1 MKRIILSLLSSM
13 FLFAAFSQ
21 VTGDYRSKTSG
32 NWNVAASWER
42 YNGTAWVAAVASP
55 TSADGVITILSGHTI
70 TNNGTVT
77 VDQVVVNSGGQ
88 LTQISPLTLNN
99 GTGDDLNVSG
109 TLYMNSGSIT
119 GSGTLKV
126 SGTMGWDGG
135 SLSVVTTL
143 QNGSTLNLNGGEV
156 ILFSTLINNGTIN
169 WNAGYLSLNN
179 GTLINNK
186 NFNAVAYNSLVNQGG
201 GVFTNSSTGIFN
213 ELSGTGFTYSS
224 VAFTN
229 NGTMNFNSGTFQ
241 NQGSFTNTGPM
252 VFAGGT
258 FRSDAPASL
267 NAGTTIT
274 GSGAVI
280 QANNTMTI
288 NVAVNLPATIPLTF
302 TGGTINGTGS
312 FQINGILQWN
322 GGSLQIPAT
331 LQSTATTNLDGG
343 EVIIFSTFT
352 NNGTVNWNAGYLSF
366 NNGTLINNK
375 NFNAVAYNS
384 LLNYAGGIFTNSSTG
399 IFNELSGTGI
409 TYSSIA
415 FTNNGTMNFNSGTFQ
430 NQGSFTNTG
439 PMVFAGGTFTSYA
452 PASLN
457 TGTTIT
463 GSGAITQGNNTM
475 TINVAVNLPAT
486 IPLTFMGGTI
496 NGTGSFQISGTLQWN
511 GGSLQIPTTLKSSS
525 TTNLDGGEV
534 IIFSTLT
541 NNGTINWNAGYLSF
555 NNGSLIN
562 NKNFN
567 AVAYNSLY
575 NYGAGIFTNS
585 STGTF
590 NELSGTGITYSSVAF
605 TNNGTMNFNSGT
617 FQNAG
622 SFTNTGPMVFAGG
635 TFTSYAPVSL
645 NAGTT
650 ITGSGALI
658 QGNSTMTINVAVNL
672 PATIPLTFTGG
683 TINGTGSF
691 QISGTLQW
699 NAGSLQIPATLESN
713 SITNLDG
720 GEVVIFSTITN
731 NGTINWNNGYL
742 SFNNGTL
749 INNKNFNAVAYN
761 SLNNYGAGIFTNSS
775 TGIFNE
781 LSGTGTTYS
790 SVAFTNNGTLNFNSG
805 TFQNAGSFTNTGPM
819 FFAGGTLRSDAPASL
834 NAGTTITGSGAIIQG
849 NNTMTINVAVNL
861 PANIA
866 FTCSG
871 GTINGSGSIKVTG
884 AMQWNGGTLSLPA
897 TFQNNAVVNLDG
909 GEVIINSTLTNSG
922 TINWNAGYLSFNAG
936 TLVNN
941 KNLNIAS
948 NDQMYNYGGG
958 SCTNNAAGVFSKTS
972 TGTTT
977 VSIPVTNNGRI
988 SGVGAYSFG
997 TGLLNNKGIFAP
1009 GSYIG
1014 ILTTGVDYTNKTLE
1028 IQMLNGSGPGTG
1040 HDQLAV
1046 NGKAKL
1052 KDTLRI
1058 LRTGTVPRGS
1068 YTILT
1073 STGAIS
1079 GGFDTIIAPG
1089 GYVVAKA
1096 GKTIRVT
1103 VPDPGVTISDTAV
1116 VEGNAG
1122 NKQIKF
1128 AVNLAFPSNLTGTID
1143 YQTVDSTATTSGND
1157 YVAKAGTLTFTPGKV
1172 SDTISV
1178 SVRGDT
1184 LTEADEVFYIKL
1196 LNPVNL
1202 VIVKEKGIGTIINN
1216 DGLTSFTVNGFTSD
1230 PITATKLSASSLII
1244 PNLLHRNQQW
1254 KINGLAENNTV
1265 TIFDSKGVNVFRESN
1280 YKNNNNLSQLAA
1292 GLYYYQVLVHE
1303 KNGKPTIYKGK
1314 LVILQ

>member
-1 MKRIILSLLSSM
+1 M

-88 LTQISPLTLNN
+88 LTQISALTLNN

-109 TLYMNSGSIT
+109 TLYMNGGSMT

-135 SLSVVTTL
+135 SLSVASTL

-156 ILFSTLINNGTIN
+156 ILFSTLTNNGTI
-169 WNAGYLSLNN
+169 
-179 GTLINNK
+179 
-186 NFNAVAYNSLVNQGG
+186 
-201 GVFTNSSTGIFN
+201 
-213 ELSGTGFTYSS
+213 
-224 VAFTN
+224 
-229 NGTMNFNSGTFQ
+229 
-241 NQGSFTNTGPM
+241 
-252 VFAGGT
+252 
-258 FRSDAPASL
+258 
-267 NAGTTIT
+267 
-274 GSGAVI
+274 
-280 QANNTMTI
+280 
-288 NVAVNLPATIPLTF
+288 
-302 TGGTINGTGS
+302 
-312 FQINGILQWN
+312 
-322 GGSLQIPAT
+322 
-331 LQSTATTNLDGG
+331 
-343 EVIIFSTFT
+343 
-352 NNGTVNWNAGYLSF
+352 NWNAGYLSF

-384 LLNYAGGIFTNSSTG
+384 LYNYGGGVFTNSSTG
-399 IFNELSGTGI
+399 IFNELSGTG
-409 TYSSIA
+409 
-415 FTNNGTMNFNSGTFQ
+415 N
-430 NQGSFTNTG
+430 
-439 PMVFAGGTFTSYA
+439 
-452 PASLN
+452 
-457 TGTTIT
+457 
-463 GSGAITQGNNTM
+463 
-475 TINVAVNLPAT
+475 
-486 IPLTFMGGTI
+486 
-496 NGTGSFQISGTLQWN
+496 
-511 GGSLQIPTTLKSSS
+511 
-525 TTNLDGGEV
+525 
-534 IIFSTLT
+534 
-541 NNGTINWNAGYLSF
+541 
-555 NNGSLIN
+555 
-562 NKNFN
+562 
-567 AVAYNSLY
+567 
-575 NYGAGIFTNS
+575 
-585 STGTF
+585 
-590 NELSGTGITYSSVAF
+590 TYSSVAF

-622 SFTNTGPMVFAGG
+622 GFTNAGPMVFAGG
-635 TFTSYAPVSL
+635 TFRSDALSSL

-650 ITGSGALI
+650 ITGTGALL
-658 QGNSTMTINVAVNL
+658 QASNTMTINVAVNL

-699 NAGSLQIPATLESN
+699 NGGSLQIPATLQSTAT
-713 SITNLDG
+713 TNLDG
-720 GEVVIFSTITN
+720 GEVIIFSTLTN
-731 NGTINWNNGYL
+731 NGTINWNAGYL

-761 SLNNYGAGIFTNSS
+761 SLYNYGGGVFTNSS

-781 LSGTGTTYS
+781 LSGTGITYS
-790 SVAFTNNGTLNFNSG
+790 SVAFTNNGTINFNSGTFQNAGGFTNTGPMVFAGGTFRSDAAASLNTGTTITGTGALIQANNTMTINIAVNLPATIPLTFTGGTINGTGSFQISGTLQWNGGSLQIPATLKNTSTTNLDGGEVIIFSTFTNNGTVNWNNGYLSLNNGTLINNKNFNAVAYNSLYNYGGGLFTNSSTGIFNELSGTGITYSSVPFTNSGTMNFNSG

-819 FFAGGTLRSDAPASL
+819 VFAGGTLRSDAPESL
-834 NAGTTITGSGAIIQG
+834 NAGTTITGSGAFIQG
-849 NNTMTINVAVNL
+849 NSTMTINVAVNL

-866 FTCSG
+866 FTFTG

-884 AMQWNGGTLSLPA
+884 AMQWNDGTLSLPA

-941 KNLNIAS
+941 KNLNIAA

-972 TGTTT
+972 AGTTT

-988 SGVGAYSFG
+988 SGVGTYSFG

-1157 YVAKAGTLTFTPGKV
+1157 YIAKAGTLTFTPGKV

-1216 DGLTSFTVNGFTSD
+1216 DGLASFTANGFTSD
-1230 PITATKLSASSLII
+1230 AITAAKLSASSLII

-1303 KNGKPTIYKGK
+1303 KNGKPAIYKGK